1 MFILSLLTLTT
12 QKEIALFT
20 PSWILIQ
27 GSFIFGISASFRNW
41 QKVVDCWEGDQMAV
55 GIRDKKNLKRSAFSF
70 LNNIDWSF
78 DKRSYPGDLWHN
90 ETFNQSDKL
99 TGPWPPPP
107 QTPLF
112 GPSNM
117 WNLIQNNMRTLD
129 AQDACFLN
137 VCTIYTSCNWSN

>member
-1 MFILSLLTLTT
+1 MFILFLLTLTT

-70 LNNIDWSF
+70 
-78 DKRSYPGDLWHN
+78 
-90 ETFNQSDKL
+90 
-99 TGPWPPPP
+99 
-107 QTPLF
+107 
-112 GPSNM
+112 
-117 WNLIQNNMRTLD
+117 
-129 AQDACFLN
+129 
-137 VCTIYTSCNWSN
+137 